1 MSWSDIQVTGLLGL
15 GKGIGSYIVQARQA
29 KSDKKWKAY
38 NNKMTQLQNAVNQDN
53 ITINENMAVER
64 NVREQYA
71 LRLSAYKTNASA
83 TVAAAAVGAEGNS
96 VDRVMA
102 DLARNESRAQTTLA
116 RDFKFQ
122 MQGFNAQR
130 DSSRMQTA
138 MQMDYTQIPKPN
150 LAATLLETSADA
162 ASKWWESKL

>member
-15 GKGIGSYIVQARQA
+15 GKGIGSYIVQSRQA

-102 DLARNESRAQTTLA
+102 DLARNESRAQTALA

-122 MQGFNAQR
+122 MQGFSAQR

-150 LAATLLETSADA
+150 LAATLLETSADTV
-162 ASKWWESKL
+162 SKWWESKL

>member
-1 MSWSDIQVTGLLGL
+1 MAWSDKAVTGVLGL
-15 GKGIGSYIVQARQA
+15 GKGLGSYIVQSRKAKADRQWQ
-29 KSDKKWKAY
+29 KY
-38 NNKMTQLQNAVNQDN
+38 NNKLTQLQNAVNQDN

-130 DSSRMQTA
+130 ESSRMQTA
-138 MQMDYTQIPKPN
+138 MQIDYTQIPKPN
-150 LAATLLETSADA
+150 LAASLLDVASDT
-162 ASKWWESKL
+162 ASKWWEAKL